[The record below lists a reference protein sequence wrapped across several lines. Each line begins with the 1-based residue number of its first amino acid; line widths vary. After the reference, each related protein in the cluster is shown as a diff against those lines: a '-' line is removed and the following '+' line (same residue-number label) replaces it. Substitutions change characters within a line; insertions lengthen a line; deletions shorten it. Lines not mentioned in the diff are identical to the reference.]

1 VPAGSTAP
9 PEPGEPGD
17 QRWVELDGY
26 LERTLVGEDLSLERA
41 LAANAAAGL
50 PPEDVSATQGR
61 LLTVLALATGATR
74 ALEIGTLGGISS
86 ICIARGLGP
95 AGCLISIEVEPARAE
110 VARRNIAMAGF
121 EGAIEVRA
129 GVALELLPDLAG
141 EPPFDL
147 IFIDADK
154 ARHDEYLEWALR
166 LSRPG
171 TLIVADNV
179 IRDGAVG
186 DPRSDD
192 PRVQGV
198 RRMLERIGSEPR
210 LTATAIQ
217 TVGPKGWD
225 GLAFVVV
232 GENEPAEP

>member
-1 VPAGSTAP
+1 MPAGSSAP
-9 PEPGEPGD
+9 PDPSEPGEPH
-17 QRWVELDGY
+17 WVELDRY
-26 LERTLVGEDLSLERA
+26 LERTLVGEDPPLDRA

-95 AGCLISIEVEPARAE
+95 AGRLISIEVQPKRAE
-110 VARRNIAMAGF
+110 VARRNIAMAGL
-121 EGAIEVRA
+121 EAEIEVRV
-129 GVALELLPDLAG
+129 GTALELLPELSELA
-141 EPPFDL
+141 PFDL

-166 LSRPG
+166 LARPG

-179 IRDGAVG
+179 IRGGAVDDAQSG
-186 DPRSDD
+186 DPEA
-192 PRVQGV
+192 QGV
-198 RRMLERIGSEPR
+198 RRMFERIGAEPR
-210 LTATAIQ
+210 LTATALQ
-217 TVGPKGWD
+217 TVGVKGWD
-225 GLAFVVV
+225 GLALAVV
-232 GENEPAEP
+232 GESAPER